1 MGAGV
6 TEAEEEQVEETAET
20 SEVAG
25 RARRAVLLGLLGV
38 GDSAR
43 TRRLVMSPS
52 GTADAAFRCR
62 LLAPVFGLV
71 RDAGA
76 SQRFWGGSS
85 SGSRKVG
92 RAVDSESGKRSE
104 EAEMCKLVGE
114 GWRRRAVL
122 CSWTD
127 VGFNFYELR
136 WV

>member
-1 MGAGV
+1 M
-6 TEAEEEQVEETAET
+6 
-20 SEVAG
+20 
-25 RARRAVLLGLLGV
+25 
-38 GDSAR
+38 
-43 TRRLVMSPS
+43 P
-52 GTADAAFRCR
+52 
-62 LLAPVFGLV
+62 
-71 RDAGA
+71 GA
-76 SQRFWGGSS
+76 SQRFWGASS

-136 WV
+136 WAMTQHVNSISFEDLRFTGPI

>member
-71 RDAGA
+71 RDAGGLA
-76 SQRFWGGSS
+76 ALLGGLI
-85 SGSRKVG
+85 VG
-92 RAVDSESGKRSE
+92 VAESGESGGFGERE
-104 EAEMCKLVGE
+104 EERGGGDVQACRGRLEKKGSLVFVD
-114 GWRRRAVL
+114 RRGL
-122 CSWTD
+122 Q
-127 VGFNFYELR
+127 LL
-136 WV
+136 